1 MNEKTVLVGKLAFLS
16 LPELL
21 QLLGASGSTGILRIK
36 NGYAKGPA
44 LVYFLNGNLI
54 NAHSGVLNGLDALY
68 SLFGWTQ
75 GEFEFSQEAVKN
87 KKVITKSHMEIIL
100 DGLRMLDD
108 GDIERLGPASFEARS
123 SGKGSSLPLIM
134 RPIAHYM
141 HVVEEEEFVDGV
153 RIVEEGK
160 YGNWIWVVLKGV
172 ADIVKETPEGP
183 VTLLRIGH
191 GGFIGNMSSIFR
203 KSYSRTA
210 TVVASGDVQLG
221 VLDTQP
227 VYTEYSSISNEF
239 KGLLLSLD
247 NRLKQVMNRTA
258 ETHLKNSNVEDII
271 KRSKPVIK
279 RSKKEKKVLEITQGE
294 ASVLRH
300 TKDGYVLLA
309 QLKEGDVMGHIP
321 FLDIGHEPHSSAV
334 YGSKD
339 LEVRALDPDELQ
351 REYDQLSP
359 TFKNIIE
366 FTASCTSVAT
376 LMACRFHSSAPTP
389 PPPRPS

>member
-1 MNEKTVLVGKLAFLS
+1 MNERTVLVGKLAFLS

-247 NRLKQVMNRTA
+247 DRLKQVMNRTA